1 MSTIQTFRSAKALVA
16 KRALV
21 TLVAAL
27 CAVPAGAGPNEQA
40 KRIFDRIAGV
50 PPSATDYANMASY
63 ISSGDF
69 TSVAN
74 YAMQAPQF
82 YNTTLKNFAMPW
94 TNRDQTVFAPL
105 NDYVATFIGMVRD
118 NIDFSTAL
126 SADILY
132 VSNAAGL
139 PAPSAL
145 DNNHYATAESQGVDL
160 QSTLIQ
166 TTQSGTYGIPSTATA
181 GLMTTRGSTSSF
193 FINGTNRAMFRFT
206 LIAHLCNDLPTVED
220 ITRPPDR
227 IRQDVSRSPGGD
239 SRVFLN
245 SCIGCHSGMDP
256 MAQAFAY
263 YNFVGTAVGDGTN
276 TGSLQYTQGTTQA
289 KYHINTGNFPQGFV
303 TPDDSWSNR
312 WRQGPNQVLG
322 WDPTLPGSGNGAKSL
337 GLELAHSA
345 TFAQCQA
352 QKVFQAVCYRAPA
365 SQADLNQVTTMTSAF
380 KAGGYKYKPLF
391 ASAAVY
397 CMGS

>member
-1 MSTIQTFRSAKALVA
+1 MSTIHSIRSVRRTAGT
-16 KRALV
+16 RALV

-27 CAVPAGAGPNEQA
+27 CALPAAAGSNEQA

-50 PPSATDYANMASY
+50 PPSATELAQMSTFIAGGDPTSAAN
-63 ISSGDF
+63 
-69 TSVAN
+69 V
-74 YAMQAPQF
+74 AMQAPQF

-118 NIDFSTAL
+118 DADFSTAL
-126 SADILY
+126 SADVLY
-132 VSNAAGL
+132 MSNAAGL
-139 PAPSAL
+139 PAPSMSAN
-145 DNNHYATAESQGVDL
+145 DHYAQAESQGVDL
-160 QSTLIQ
+160 KSTL
-166 TTQSGTYGIPSTATA
+166 TLVSQSGTYGTPTAATA
-181 GLMTTRGSTSSF
+181 GLMTTRAAASSF

-206 LIAHLCNDLPTVED
+206 LVAHLCNDLETVED

-263 YNFVGTAVGDGTN
+263 YDFPGTFVGDGLN
-276 TGSLQYTQGTTQA
+276 TGAMVYTQGTTQA

-303 TPDDSWSNR
+303 TPDDSWTNR

-322 WDPTLPGSGNGAKSL
+322 WDPNLPGSGNGAKSL
-337 GLELAHSA
+337 GTELAHSA
-345 TFAQCQA
+345 AFARCQA
-352 QKVFQAVCYRAPA
+352 QKVFQTVCYRSPA
-365 SQADLNQVTTMTSAF
+365 SQADLDQVSSMSSSF
-380 KAGGYKYKPLF
+380 KAGGYKYKSLF

-397 CMGS
+397 CMGT

>member
-1 MSTIQTFRSAKALVA
+1 MSTKQTLRSARRSAGT
-16 KRALV
+16 RALV

-27 CAVPAGAGPNEQA
+27 CALPASAGPPEQA
-40 KRIFDRIAGV
+40 KRLFDRIAGV
-50 PPSATDYANMASY
+50 PPSAAELTRMSTFILNGDPTSAANIAL
-63 ISSGDF
+63 
-69 TSVAN
+69 A
-74 YAMQAPQF
+74 APQF

-118 NIDFSTAL
+118 DADFSTAL
-126 SADILY
+126 SADVLY
-132 VSNAAGL
+132 VSNAPGL
-139 PAPSAL
+139 PAPSTG
-145 DNNHYATAESQGVDL
+145 DNNHYATAEAQGVDL
-160 QSTLIQ
+160 SATLTQ
-166 TTQSGTYGIPSTATA
+166 ATQSGVYGIPSTATA

-206 LIAHLCNDLPTVED
+206 LIAHLCNDLETVAD
-220 ITRPPDR
+220 ISRPPDR

-263 YNFVGTAVGDGTN
+263 YNFPGTAVGDGTN
-276 TGSLQYTQGTTQA
+276 TGALQYTQGTTQA

-303 TPDDSWSNR
+303 TPDDSWTNR
-312 WRQGPNQVLG
+312 WRQGPNKVLG

-337 GLELAHSA
+337 GLELGRSGA
-345 TFAQCQA
+345 FAQCQA
-352 QKVFQAVCYRAPA
+352 QKVFQAVCYRSPS
-365 SQADLNQVTTMTSAF
+365 SQSDLNQVSSMTSAF

-391 ASAAVY
+391 AAAAVY

>member
-1 MSTIQTFRSAKALVA
+1 MSTKQTCKSARRSLGT
-16 KRALV
+16 RALV

-27 CAVPAGAGPNEQA
+27 CALPASAGPNEQA
-40 KRIFDRIAGV
+40 KRLFDRIAGV
-50 PPSATDYANMASY
+50 PPSATELATM
-63 ISSGDF
+63 
-69 TSVAN
+69 AN
-74 YAMQAPQF
+74 YIQGGDPTSAANVALAAPQF
-82 YNTTLKNFAMPW
+82 YNTALKNFAMPW

-118 NIDFSTAL
+118 DFDFSTAL

-132 VSNAAGL
+132 VSNAPGL
-139 PAPSAL
+139 PAPSTG
-145 DNNHYATAESQGVDL
+145 DNNHYATAEAQGVDL
-160 QSTLIQ
+160 SSTLTA
-166 TTQSGTYGIPSTATA
+166 TTQSGVYGIPSTATA

-206 LIAHLCNDLPTVED
+206 LIAHLCNDLETVED

-239 SRVFLN
+239 SRIFLN

-276 TGSLQYTQGTTQA
+276 TGSLSYTQGTTQA

-337 GLELAHSA
+337 GQELGRSTA
-345 TFAQCQA
+345 FAQCQA
-352 QKVFQAVCYRAPA
+352 QKVFQAVCYRAPS
-365 SQADLNQVTTMTSAF
+365 SQADLNQVASMTSAF

-391 ASAAVY
+391 AAAGVY

>member
-1 MSTIQTFRSAKALVA
+1 
-16 KRALV
+16 
-21 TLVAAL
+21 
-27 CAVPAGAGPNEQA
+27 
-40 KRIFDRIAGV
+40 
-50 PPSATDYANMASY
+50 
-63 ISSGDF
+63 
-69 TSVAN
+69 
-74 YAMQAPQF
+74 
-82 YNTTLKNFAMPW
+82 MPW

-118 NIDFSTAL
+118 DVDFSTAL
-126 SADILY
+126 SADLLY
-132 VSNAAGL
+132 VSNAPGL
-139 PAPSAL
+139 PAPSAS
-145 DNNHYATAESQGVDL
+145 DNNHYATAESQGVDMF
-160 QSTLIQ
+160 STLTA
-166 TTQSGTYGIPSTATA
+166 TTQSGVYGIPTTATA
-181 GLMTTRGSTSSF
+181 GLMTTRASTSSF
-193 FINGTNRAMFRFT
+193 FIAGTNRAMFRFT

-239 SRVFLN
+239 SRTFLN

-256 MAQAFAY
+256 MAQAFSY
-263 YNFVGTAVGDGTN
+263 YNFVGTVVGDGTN
-276 TGSLQYTQGTTQA
+276 TGSLSYTQGTTQA

-337 GLELAHSA
+337 GTELAHSA
-345 TFAQCQA
+345 AFAQCQA

-365 SQADLNQVTTMTSAF
+365 SQPDLNQVATMTSAF
-380 KAGGYKYKPLF
+380 QSGGYKYKPLF
-391 ASAAVY
+391 AAAAVY